1 MAEREAEKITLN
13 QVLDAFGELRRTW
26 DELIAL
32 QPDIIAAGGGLGE
45 TDLEL
50 LDERLSAHQDTA
62 QTLAEEI
69 NKARLAQA

>member
-1 MAEREAEKITLN
+1 MAEREREKVTLN

-32 QPDIIAAGGGLGE
+32 QPDIIAAGGRLGE

>member
-1 MAEREAEKITLN
+1 MAEREREKVTLN

-32 QPDIIAAGGGLGE
+32 QPDIIAAGGGLRE

-62 QTLAEEI
+62 RMLAEEI